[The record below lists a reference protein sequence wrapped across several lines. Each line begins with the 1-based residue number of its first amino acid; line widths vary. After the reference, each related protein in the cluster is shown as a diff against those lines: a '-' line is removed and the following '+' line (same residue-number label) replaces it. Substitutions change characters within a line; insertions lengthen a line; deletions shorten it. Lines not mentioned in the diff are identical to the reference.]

1 MSKGTVKM
9 NRTSVIAFVAAAF
22 ASTLPALEAS
32 AQDPTFAE
40 RLGWPEGS
48 RVLILHSD
56 DLGMSH
62 ASNEGTIEALEFG
75 MVTSASVMMPTP
87 WVVEFHRYIQK
98 HPETDVGLHLTLTS
112 EWDDYRWPP
121 VAGKA
126 QVPGLVDEMGCL
138 WDNVPLVVEHAT
150 PGEIEIEIRAQIDR
164 ARAMGLPITH
174 IDSHMGAL
182 FATPAFFER
191 YLKVG
196 IEMNLPM
203 IIATDYW
210 PRAGLESERTKRRRA
225 AIPRVWNA
233 GLPVIDYVH
242 TDTYS
247 WKTRDKEALYI
258 RDIRNLPPGITEM
271 IIHCTKPNEVIDVIT
286 NGRELLYGDYFAMI
300 NPKIEKVIEE
310 EGIILTT
317 WRELHERRAK
327 FGKPL
332 G

>member
-1 MSKGTVKM
+1 M
-9 NRTSVIAFVAAAF
+9 NGKISAIIAPLLT
-22 ASTLPALEAS
+22 STLHLLSAVSIS
-32 AQDPTFAE
+32 AQEPTFAE
-40 RLGWPEGS
+40 RLGWPKDA

-62 ASNEGTIEALEFG
+62 ASNQGTIEAMEFG

-87 WVVEFHRYIQK
+87 WVTEFAEYIK
-98 HPETDVGLHLTLTS
+98 LHPGMDVGLHLTLTA

-126 QVPGLVDEMGCL
+126 QVPGLADEMGCL
-138 WDNVPLVVEHAT
+138 WDNVPLVIEHAT
-150 PGEIEIEIRAQIDR
+150 PGEVETEIRAQIDR
-164 ARAMGLPITH
+164 ARTMGLPITH
-174 IDSHMGAL
+174 IDSHMGTL
-182 FATPAFFER
+182 FSTKEYFER

-203 IIATDYW
+203 LIARDYW
-210 PRAGLESERTKRRRA
+210 PKEASESERTRRRRA

-242 TDTYS
+242 TATYS
-247 WKTRDKEALYI
+247 WKTRDKEKLYI
-258 RDIRNLPPGITEM
+258 RDIRELPAGVTEM
-271 IIHCTKPNEVIDVIT
+271 IIHCTKPNEVVDIIT

-317 WRELHERRAK
+317 WKELHRRRAH

-332 G
+332 D